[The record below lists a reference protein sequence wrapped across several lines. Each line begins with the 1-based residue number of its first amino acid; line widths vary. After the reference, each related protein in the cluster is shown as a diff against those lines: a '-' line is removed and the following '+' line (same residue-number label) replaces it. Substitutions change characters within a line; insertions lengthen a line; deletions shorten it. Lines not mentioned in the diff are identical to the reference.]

1 MDRLRKAP
9 YENSY
14 EIGSQARDNTRK
26 RQGEMAPRA
35 RRRGGG
41 MRGPGQVKRKKFCV
55 PSQGWWDAGR
65 TPPPPYRSPYAS
77 PYRTPPPVLLYG
89 MRSGNGRQGPRCGGR
104 VRLVREE
111 GRDVSSQYGREG
123 VGWGTSSSIAAV
135 PAGAAASSRGAAP
148 APPLEP
154 FSPAPPAP
162 APSSSLASPPSASA
176 AAAPGAERVPR
187 VVAAALHTKKW
198 FAPGCVSD

>member
-1 MDRLRKAP
+1 MTNHIKVSRCMDRLRKAP

-123 VGWGTSSSIAAV
+123 VGTCLTTGLHTARNIALRRWARGLV
-135 PAGAAASSRGAAP
+135 RRAAASRP
-148 APPLEP
+148 API
-154 FSPAPPAP
+154 
-162 APSSSLASPPSASA
+162 
-176 AAAPGAERVPR
+176 GA
-187 VVAAALHTKKW
+187 
-198 FAPGCVSD
+198 